1 MDQSTLS
8 ADSERWRVGERLAPL
23 VLTALVVLKMLMT
36 TLLQKQFIVEWL
48 EVPFQLNIIV
58 GKSTDGR
65 AKAFGG
71 AQTKIAGFGL
81 MADHVYASC
90 ISAFSDECQ
99 AVPPKY
105 TKKWE
110 PAVRQSRWVS
120 YFKVYKNTKARVNSQ
135 TGSGFSLK
143 EIDEGKT
150 LEEAIEAVCP
160 FYFRLDILFG

>member
-1 MDQSTLS
+1 MARGRAAGAAG
-8 ADSERWRVGERLAPL
+8 ADSSSGTENADDNPATKAVHSRMAR
-23 VLTALVVLKMLMT
+23 
-36 TLLQKQFIVEWL
+36 
-48 EVPFQLNIIV
+48 VPFQLNIIV

-99 AVPPKY
+99 AVPAKY

-120 YFKVYKNTKARVNSQ
+120 YFKVYKKTKARVNSQ

-160 FYFRLDILFG
+160 FYFRLDILFGERQNV